1 MHEAGSRSGMTR
13 VGACGLSLT
22 IALIVAGVPS
32 RVMCA
37 ENQLQQAHAAAGR
50 VWYEKYCTSC
60 HGQGGGP
67 GSAVYRGSD
76 RPVDLR
82 TYVKRNNRIFPA
94 VEWIAVVEHVDLS
107 SPHADVWE
115 RIRTD
120 QEGTSGQGAVARG
133 IVASIA
139 DYIIS
144 VQTK

>member
-1 MHEAGSRSGMTR
+1 M
-13 VGACGLSLT
+13 
-22 IALIVAGVPS
+22 
-32 RVMCA
+32 
-37 ENQLQQAHAAAGR
+37 
-50 VWYEKYCTSC
+50 
-60 HGQGGGP
+60 
-67 GSAVYRGSD
+67 
-76 RPVDLR
+76 
-82 TYVKRNNRIFPA
+82 KRNNGIFPA

>member
-1 MHEAGSRSGMTR
+1 MYEAGPRSRMRTL
-13 VGACGLSLT
+13 GACVFSLT
-22 IALIVAGVPS
+22 IALIATEVPT

-82 TYVKRNNRIFPA
+82 TYVKRNNGIFPA

-120 QEGTSGQGAVARG
+120 QEGIAGAGGRSSGYRRF
-133 IVASIA
+133 
-139 DYIIS
+139 DC
-144 VQTK
+144 

>member
-1 MHEAGSRSGMTR
+1 MR
-13 VGACGLSLT
+13 VGPDDRPDRG
-22 IALIVAGVPS
+22 
-32 RVMCA
+32 
-37 ENQLQQAHAAAGR
+37 
-50 VWYEKYCTSC
+50 
-60 HGQGGGP
+60 
-67 GSAVYRGSD
+67 RGSFAGD
-76 RPVDLR
+76 VRREPAPASTRRRRKSLVREVLHVLPWPRRWTRFRRLSRQRQARRSPDLR
-82 TYVKRNNRIFPA
+82 ERNNGIFPA